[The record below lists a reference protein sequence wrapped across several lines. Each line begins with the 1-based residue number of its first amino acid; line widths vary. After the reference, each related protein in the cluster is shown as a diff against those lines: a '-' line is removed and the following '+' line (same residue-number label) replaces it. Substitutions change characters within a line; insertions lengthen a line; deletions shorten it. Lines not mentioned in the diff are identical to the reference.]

1 MKLTMIT
8 IRLRNLQSTMFVKLK
23 PCKDGKTRLSMK
35 QFDDLCLKA
44 FGFTAERGETISIA

>member
-8 IRLRNLQSTMFVKLK
+8 IRLRNLQATMFVNLN

-44 FGFTAERGETISIA
+44 FGFIAERGETISIG